1 MQNMYGWPLLKS
13 FNQLYVKE
21 DVMMN
26 RHEKWEH
33 ERNLDEIVDR
43 ISELIASILL
53 MSVKQV
59 NDQYLPL
66 KKRLEVDQP
75 DDISF

>member
-1 MQNMYGWPLLKS
+1 
-13 FNQLYVKE
+13 
-21 DVMMN
+21 MN

-53 MSVKQV
+53 MSVKQIKE
-59 NDQYLPL
+59 QYIPL
-66 KKRLEVDQP
+66 EKRLRANQP
-75 DDISF
+75 DDCDF

>member
-1 MQNMYGWPLLKS
+1 
-13 FNQLYVKE
+13 
-21 DVMMN
+21 MMN

-43 ISELIASILL
+43 LSELLVSIML

-59 NDQYLPL
+59 NEQYLPL
-66 KKRLEVDQP
+66 KKRLETNQP
-75 DDISF
+75 DDIPF

>member
-1 MQNMYGWPLLKS
+1 
-13 FNQLYVKE
+13 
-21 DVMMN
+21 MMN

-53 MSVKQV
+53 MSVKQIKE
-59 NDQYLPL
+59 QYIPL
-66 KKRLEVDQP
+66 EKRLSANQP
-75 DDISF
+75 DDCDF